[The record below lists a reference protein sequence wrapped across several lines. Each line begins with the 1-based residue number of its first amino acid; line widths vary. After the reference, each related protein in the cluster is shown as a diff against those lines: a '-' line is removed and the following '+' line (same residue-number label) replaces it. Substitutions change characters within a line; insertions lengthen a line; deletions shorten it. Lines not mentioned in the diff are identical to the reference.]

1 MPCGAVRF
9 SQCVQLR
16 RGSGGQARAV
26 GPSGFFATGLRGVF
40 ASNANSNDPDANSNT
55 WPRFVPSANSDR
67 FASKAGA

>member
-9 SQCVQLR
+9 SQGVQLL
-16 RGSGGQARAV
+16 AVRAV
-26 GPSGFFATGLRGVF
+26 AQGQRWAV
-40 ASNANSNDPDANSNT
+40 ASNANSNDPDANIEDPDANSNT